1 MLNETMHAG
10 YMSNGWAGAHH
21 GWGLVHGPLSILL
34 IIGFVFLLVWLFRR
48 GEHSMGLCG
57 HDASRGAS
65 RSALATLSERFA
77 KGEIEEAEFRAK
89 RDVLKSK
96 K

>member
-1 MLNETMHAG
+1 MFNETMHAG
-10 YMSNGWAGAHH
+10 YMNNGWAGAYH

-34 IIGFVFLLVWLFRR
+34 IVGFVFLLVWLFRR
-48 GEHSMGLCG
+48 GKHGMGVCS
-57 HDASRGAS
+57 HGAS
-65 RSALATLSERFA
+65 ASALATLSERYA
-77 KGEIEEAEFRAK
+77 KGEIEEEEFRAK